1 MKTNGRCLLVCE
13 QPHELLVV
21 EADQI
26 EIEIFVLKSGQLEPQ
41 EFFVPA
47 GVFS

>member
-1 MKTNGRCLLVCE
+1 MRGLLVCE
-13 QPHELLVV
+13 QPHELLVL

-26 EIEIFVLKSGQLEPQ
+26 EIEIIVLKSTQLEPQ

-47 GVFS
+47 GVFNY